1 MRIIKTILVL
11 TVAFA
16 LSACVTSPSEP
27 HAQPRTITVAGD
39 AEIRVVPDEVI
50 LTVGVETWDEDLD
63 DAKEEND
70 DIVQK
75 LLNLVGDYDIDP
87 KHVQTDYVNIEP
99 RYDDYGRDDFI
110 GYFVRKTIVITL
122 RDISQFEDVLSS
134 ALEAGANYVHG
145 VDFRTTE
152 LRKHRDEARALAIQA
167 AEEKATDLAGELGQK
182 VGEPIMIREDRN
194 WWWSGYSSWWGSR
207 WGGGMAQNV
216 IQNVGEGAFDSEGV
230 TAPGQIS
237 VNASVTVEFELK

>member
-1 MRIIKTILVL
+1 MRIIKIVLVL
-11 TVAFA
+11 VVAFS
-16 LSACVTSPSEP
+16 LSACVSSQEANPS
-27 HAQPRTITVAGD
+27 PRTITVSGD
-39 AEIRVVPDEVI
+39 AEVRVVPDEVI

-63 DAKEEND
+63 TAKEEND

-75 LLNLVGDYDIDP
+75 LLNLVDGYDIDP
-87 KHVQTDYVNIEP
+87 KLVQTDYVNIEP

-110 GYFVRKTIVITL
+110 GYFVRKTIVVTL
-122 RDISQFEDVLSS
+122 RDITQFEDVLSS

-145 VDFRTTE
+145 VDFRTTA
-152 LRKHRDEARALAIQA
+152 LRKNRDEARALAIHA
-167 AEEKATDLAGELGQK
+167 AEEKATDLAGELDQK